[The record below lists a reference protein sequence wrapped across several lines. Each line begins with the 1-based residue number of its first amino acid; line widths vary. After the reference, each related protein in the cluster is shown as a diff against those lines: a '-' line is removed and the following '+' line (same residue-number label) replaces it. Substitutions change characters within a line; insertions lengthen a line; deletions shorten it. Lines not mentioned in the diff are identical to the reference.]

1 MDGSTIKRQSEQNE
15 LNVELEL
22 ELLYLNIN
30 QRLMKD
36 ELHYIN
42 KNFK

>member
-1 MDGSTIKRQSEQNE
+1 MVKNDIEK
-15 LNVELEL
+15 LELEL

-42 KNFK
+42 KNLK

>member
-1 MDGSTIKRQSEQNE
+1 MVKNDIEK
-15 LNVELEL
+15 LELEL

>member
-1 MDGSTIKRQSEQNE
+1 MVKNDIEK
-15 LNVELEL
+15 LEL

-30 QRLMKD
+30 QHLMKD